1 MRIHLFFGLTIA
13 EIPIEEAGTLIG
25 ALKDNADN
33 AELDGLHLHIED
45 PVEEFMGAL
54 AWPPGGCF
62 RTLAGICMRPKV
74 HLYRIGREVTYED
87 LFNRAIQVLAD
98 GEWGVITKSGI
109 EIAPKIKVLADEA
122 PSVLGLRDK
131 VWAFKMPITL
141 ADAQEK
147 GFGSEA
153 L

>member
-1 MRIHLFFGLTIA
+1 MKTQLFFGLTIA
-13 EIPIEEAGTLIG
+13 EIPLEKAGALVG

-33 AELDGLHLHIED
+33 PELDGLHLHIED

-62 RTLAGICMRPKV
+62 RTLAGICMRPNV
-74 HLYRIGREVTYED
+74 HLYQVGRQVTYED

-98 GEWGVITKSGI
+98 GEWGIIAKSGV
-109 EIAPKIKVLADEA
+109 EIGTKIKVLADEA
-122 PSVLGLRDK
+122 PSILGLRDK

-141 ADAQEK
+141 DQAREK
-147 GFGSEA
+147 GFGLEA